1 MKLKKKPKMK
11 EKKRINEKKGWKKEK
26 EEEEVTSFTNHI
38 SSEGELA
45 SQLS

>member
-1 MKLKKKPKMK
+1 MTKKDEKKK
-11 EKKRINEKKGWKKEK
+11 KKK
-26 EEEEVTSFTNHI
+26 EEVTSFTNHI

>member
-1 MKLKKKPKMK
+1 MKKRKKK
-11 EKKRINEKKGWKKEK
+11 
-26 EEEEVTSFTNHI
+26 EEEVTSFTNHK